1 MLTPHLDPTDIRGLR
16 ACTLASV
23 CSQQPDVGPFEGLT
37 LADGA
42 GFAQQ
47 AWKATVPWDFM
58 SIPVVLGAAL
68 NP

>member
-23 CSQQPDVGPFEGLT
+23 CSQQPVVGLFEGLT